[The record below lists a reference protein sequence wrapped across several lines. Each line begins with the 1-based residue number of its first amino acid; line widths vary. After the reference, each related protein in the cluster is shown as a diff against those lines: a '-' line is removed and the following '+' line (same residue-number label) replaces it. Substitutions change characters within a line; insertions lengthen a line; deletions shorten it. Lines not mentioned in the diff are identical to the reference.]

1 MSNESNKDK
10 STIRIELTPTQQVRV
25 LEETGKQAE
34 AIELSMNELEERI
47 APRRMYDMCSAG

>member
-1 MSNESNKDK
+1 MSNESNKDQ

-47 APRRMYDMCSAG
+47 APRRMYDM